1 MELSL
6 QGGDLLQPIA
16 ERVLLEMGEMR
27 DGPGEEEMERLTAA
41 VTPVISL
48 LLGQMENLPET
59 ATLTLALEGD
69 ATHLRLDLRLTGAGA
84 GAGAGE
90 IPQSLV
96 DPLLPPLQQAFDR
109 VEGPEAAAGD
119 PFHIVLTRH
128 PSS

>member
-1 MELSL
+1 MEYAVELSL

-16 ERVLLEMGEMR
+16 ERVLFEMGEMR

-48 LLGQMENLPET
+48 LLEQMENLPET
-59 ATLTLALEGD
+59 ATLTLGLEGD
-69 ATHLRLDLRLTGAGA
+69 ATHLRLDLRLTGAG
-84 GAGAGE
+84 GGE